1 MRNGNYFALLGRL
14 IVAGFCFFSSGVL
27 LNAGVP
33 AEQVPTFRLRA
44 RVVSSGSP
52 TNRPGKCVFT
62 LTGISASVL
71 SQGSDWC
78 PWLEFDRAAA
88 RSAVG
93 PRAYPNSNLR
103 GFPVV
108 LHLNISGI
116 RDPATVE
123 AELQFVSFNPPAN
136 PASEEKVGQ
145 TADPVVAKLAAEL
158 AVDAPVG
165 SNGAV
170 RLRAELF
177 GPSLGILL
185 WRDEQ
190 QAPRAATMAEYNHR
204 YWASLPPSADTVA
217 DRPKNFPIVDRF
229 ITGDHDRTALREG
242 LAQLARVGFT
252 ALMLAPP
259 DKTGRELLLQTGIRQ
274 TAGGVYCPPGFFSDH
289 GLTTTQDVVAAW
301 AATQAA
307 AYAHAGFVPGEV
319 ALFAMSDE
327 PGCYYPAAFSA
338 MTNNPV
344 ALQRFRQY
352 LQDQG
357 LTSRDV
363 GAAHWDEVGPIGRSQ
378 ATSLELKRRFYWTTR
393 FFPWDSARHFAR
405 CTRALEAAFSN
416 AVPIFVNW
424 NFFSGRF
431 YVPGPVANNPDKKN
445 PDAAM
450 GGHDWFE
457 FGRLRGSSMLW
468 TEDWFDDAQAYQW
481 SDYCARLRCAA
492 ELGGV
497 EFGGYIVP
505 VSAGGRPDGILQK
518 ILTLIGSGGKAIEYF
533 TFGPEYNFP
542 GNCYSE
548 NAKVLP
554 KMAEAH
560 RMIAAAEP
568 LLWPGRRPR
577 PSVAILMPRSAQPW
591 DANGISDAT
600 NASLNRGTVDYMAET
615 FDLYLALQHA
625 NLPVDFVDEDD
636 LTPEKLNRY
645 RVLYITEPN
654 LPAEGQQGVVQWVR
668 QGGVL
673 VTVTGAGTRDRYNEP
688 SVVLARGVGI
698 AEKQRVPLPVPH
710 VRALKVVA
718 SGTGAQ
724 GAFSA
729 LGVRGELTA
738 DPSLTVE
745 AQFEDGAPAVVRRA
759 VERGQVVHFTW
770 LPGLA
775 YVCSSTGTKDG
786 LPVGWSESL
795 RRWITWPVTLAGVS
809 GPVRV
814 DRPLIETPLLVS
826 DRGAVVTLLNWSGES
841 VADLGVTVHLAFTA
855 QSVESVK
862 RGKLA
867 FEMDGQTCRF
877 HVPLTAADFV
887 MFK

>member
-1 MRNGNYFALLGRL
+1 MRKGNYWALLGRL
-14 IVAGFCFFSSGVL
+14 IVVGLCFWGPSVL
-27 LNAGVP
+27 LEAGVP
-33 AEQVPTFRLRA
+33 ADQVPTFRLRA
-44 RVVSSGSP
+44 RVITSGGG
-52 TNRPGKCVFT
+52 TNRPGKCTFT
-62 LTGISASVL
+62 LTGVSTPGL

-78 PWLEFDRAAA
+78 PWVEFDRAAA
-88 RSAVG
+88 RTAVG

-116 RDPATVE
+116 R
-123 AELQFVSFNPPAN
+123 ELQFASFNPPAN
-136 PASEEKVGQ
+136 PGSDEKPSPA
-145 TADPVVAKLAAEL
+145 ADAMDVKLEPELAA
-158 AVDAPVG
+158 VAPVG
-165 SNGAV
+165 TNDLV
-170 RLRAELF
+170 RFRADLF

-190 QAPRAATMAEYNHR
+190 HAPHAATMAEYNHR
-204 YWASLPPSADTVA
+204 YWAVLPAAADA
-217 DRPKNFPIVDRF
+217 GAARPKNFPIVDRF
-229 ITGDHDRTALREG
+229 IPGDHDRTALREG
-242 LAQLARVGFT
+242 LAQLARVGFS

-259 DKTGRELLLQTGIRQ
+259 DKTGRELLLQTGIRR
-274 TAGGVYCPPGFFSDH
+274 TAGGVYCPPGYYVDH

-301 AATQAA
+301 AAVQAA
-307 AYAHAGFVPGEV
+307 AYAQAGFAPGDV

-327 PGCYYPAAFSA
+327 PGCYYPAAFGA
-338 MTNNPV
+338 LTNQPV

-363 GAAHWDEVGPIGRSQ
+363 GAAHWEEVGPIGRSQ
-378 ATSLELKRRFYWTTR
+378 ATSLELKRRFYWTAR
-393 FFPWDSARHFAR
+393 FFSWDSARHFAR

-431 YVPGPVANNPDKKN
+431 YVPGPGANNPDKKN

-450 GGHDWFE
+450 GSHDWFE
-457 FGRLRGSSMLW
+457 FGRLRGSTLLW

-505 VSAGGRPDGILQK
+505 AAAGSRPDGILQK

-560 RMIAAAEP
+560 QMIAAAEP

-577 PSVAILMPRSAQPW
+577 PSIAILMPRSAQPW

-625 NLPVDFVDEDD
+625 NLPVDFVDEDN
-636 LTPEKLNRY
+636 LTAEKLNRY
-645 RVLYITEPN
+645 RVLYVTEPN
-654 LPAEGQQGVVQWVR
+654 LPAEGQRGVVQWVH

-673 VTVTGAGTRDRYNEP
+673 VTVTGAGARDRYNEP
-688 SVVLARGVGI
+688 SDGLAGGMGI
-698 AEKQRVPLPVPH
+698 GEKQRVPLPIPH

-718 SGTGAQ
+718 NGTGAQ

-729 LGVRGELTA
+729 LGIRGELTTTNG
-738 DPSLTVE
+738 LTIE

-759 VERGQVVHFTW
+759 VEHGQVVHFTW
-770 LPGLA
+770 LPGIA

-814 DRPLIETPLLVS
+814 DRPFIETPLLVS
-826 DRGAVVTLLNWSGES
+826 DRGAVVTLLNWSGEP
-841 VADLGVTVHLAFTA
+841 VADLGVTVQLTA
-855 QSVESVK
+855 PVHSVESVK
-862 RGKLA
+862 HGKLA
-867 FEMDGQTCRF
+867 FEMAGQDCRF
-877 HVPLTAADFV
+877 HVPLAAADIV